1 MQLHMNAKL
10 ITLAIAS
17 MVSSSVFAAEC
28 PGRAGVCHT
37 YTHTASKPANYV
49 GTPVTEVSGRGT
61 PVIAKAS
68 SSRAKEAIVSYERLY
83 KAGRA

>member
-1 MQLHMNAKL
+1 MNAKL

-17 MVSSSVFAAEC
+17 LISSSVMAREC

-37 YTHTASKPANYV
+37 YTHVTSKPATYK
-49 GTPVTEVSGRGT
+49 GTPVTEVSGRAG
-61 PVIAKAS
+61 PVIAKTTS
-68 SSRAKEAIVSYERLY
+68 SKTQESVVSYERLY

>member
-1 MQLHMNAKL
+1 MNAKL

-17 MVSSSVFAAEC
+17 LISSSVFAAEC

-37 YTHTASKPANYV
+37 YTNTASKPATYV
-49 GTPVTEVSGRGT
+49 GTHVAQVSGRGA
-61 PVIAKAS
+61 PAIAKAFLPAATRS
-68 SSRAKEAIVSYERLY
+68 VVSFERLY